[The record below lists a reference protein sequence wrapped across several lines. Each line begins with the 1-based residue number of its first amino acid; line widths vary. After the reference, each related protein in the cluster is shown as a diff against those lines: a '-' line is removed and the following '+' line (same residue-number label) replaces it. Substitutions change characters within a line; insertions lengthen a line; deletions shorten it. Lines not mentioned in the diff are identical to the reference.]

1 MVINYLRADASAN
14 WTALYAS
21 SGRDERDVNFDSSN
35 QCAKVIDC
43 HIIFLARK
51 LNNKVHL

>member
-43 HIIFLARK
+43 HVIFLARK